1 MNAVTE
7 VQTQMK
13 SMLKE
18 AVNTGAVIALESL
31 ADVLNGLALFCEDDQ
46 KDTDLIAGL
55 RHAAEVATYMKE
67 AIQNGQEVS

>member
-1 MNAVTE
+1 MSSVTD
-7 VQTQMK
+7 VKADLKALLK
-13 SMLKE
+13 SALDE
-18 AVNTGAVIALESL
+18 GAVIALESL